1 MLMVDLFFAL
11 SHVGLPQN
19 FVSKPFQNDRLGT
32 NDIAVS
38 KCQIF
43 PKYFLKHRRSPLL
56 RAEFEHDLPMQLMPC
71 QAFARMEWGI
81 KSHLNCT

>member
-1 MLMVDLFFAL
+1 MVDLFFAL

-43 PKYFLKHRRSPLL
+43 PKYFLKHRARWEKEQNLNTTD
-56 RAEFEHDLPMQLMPC
+56 AMQLMPC
-71 QAFARMEWGI
+71 QAFANDGVG
-81 KSHLNCT
+81 H